1 MSSLTRSGA
10 PGPGVAELRTYYQL
24 LGISRDEHDPGVIE
38 EAALRRS
45 SQVRPYQ
52 LTREPECTA
61 TLNEI
66 ALALSTLLDPDRR
79 RDYDRLLAG
88 SSATCDVRLVYRG
101 TARRAGAARPAPAPR
116 G

>member
-1 MSSLTRSGA
+1 MPSLTRSGA
-10 PGPGVAELRTYYQL
+10 PGPGVTELRTYYQL
-24 LGISRDEHDPGVIE
+24 LGISRDERDPGVIE

-66 ALALSTLLDPDRR
+66 ALALSTLLDPVRR
-79 RDYDRLLAG
+79 RDYDRLLG
-88 SSATCDVRLVYRG
+88 GGPATCDVRLVYRG
-101 TARRAGAARPAPAPR
+101 TGRAGGAGRPAPASR